1 MNSDDGS
8 VIKTDIAKD
17 LVPSIGR
24 GQVIPIISNA
34 FRIEQIFREDEEL
47 SRMMSAVP
55 QFYDEFRTFAQQ
67 LTKKWAASINY
78 PMSDDHNLARVAQY
92 QYSQVE
98 KGGSVSLGSWED
110 PREKY
115 IQFLIGQLLTLSEK
129 DERYKNDEEYRN
141 VVSAFRKTSRGKTH
155 LFSEVATQLEYPRFM
170 DGFED
175 PLRLLA
181 RLPVKIYITTSYS
194 NFLERALEKEGKT
207 PRTQVCFCAEDLITD
222 SDHLPDREFRPTEKN
237 PAVVHLFGLEDYIET
252 LVLSED
258 DYINFLMNAAENY
271 KSDDMFPSYLRL
283 ALPKSNLA
291 LLGYHLREWD
301 FRTLFRFISR
311 IRNINDTDKPS
322 IAIQFK
328 PSLGR
333 MDEASRSLKYLET
346 YLNRGKFMVEW
357 TSAEVFIYKL
367 WAAWEAWNA

>member
-1 MNSDDGS
+1 MTNNDDN
-8 VIKTDIAKD
+8 VVKTDIAKD

-24 GQVIPIISNA
+24 GQVIPVISNA

-98 KGGSVSLGSWED
+98 KGGSIALGSWED

-115 IQFLIGQLLTLSEK
+115 IQFLVGQLLTLSEK
-129 DERYKNDEEYRN
+129 DERYKSDEEYRN

-155 LFSEVATQLEYPRFM
+155 LFSEVATQLGYPRFM
-170 DGFED
+170 EGFED

-207 PRTQVCFCAEDLITD
+207 PRTQVCFSAEDLITD
-222 SDHLPDREFRPTEKN
+222 ADHLPDREFKPTEKN

-271 KSDDMFPSYLRL
+271 KLDDMFPSYLRL
-283 ALPKSNLA
+283 ALPKSSLA

-322 IAIQFK
+322 IAIQFR
-328 PSLGR
+328 PSLGKK
-333 MDEASRSLKYLET
+333 EEESRSLKYLET

-357 TSAEVFIYKL
+357 TSADRFIYKL

>member
-1 MNSDDGS
+1 MTSNVDNSVTAD
-8 VIKTDIAKD
+8 VAKE
-17 LVPSIGR
+17 LVPLIGR
-24 GQVIPIISNA
+24 GQVIPVISHA
-34 FRIEQIFREDEEL
+34 FRLEQIFRDDEEL
-47 SRMMSAVP
+47 SRMMSEVP
-55 QFYDEFRTFAQQ
+55 QFYDEFRTYAQQ
-67 LTKKWAASINY
+67 LTKKWAASIDY

-115 IQFLIGQLLTLSEK
+115 IQFLIGRLLALGK
-129 DERYKNDEEYRN
+129 NDERYENDEEYRN
-141 VVSAFRKTSRGKTH
+141 VVSAFSKPSRGKSH
-155 LFSEVATQLEYPRFM
+155 LFSEVATQLGYPRF
-170 DGFED
+170 DIIED

-181 RLPVKIYITTSYS
+181 RLPLKIYITTSYS
-194 NFLERALEKEGKT
+194 NFLERALEKAGKT
-207 PRTQVCFCAEDLITD
+207 PRTQVCFCAEDLITNA
-222 SDHLPDREFRPTEKN
+222 DHRPDREFKPTEKN

-271 KSDDMFPSYLRL
+271 KSDDMFPSYLRG
-283 ALPKSNLA
+283 ALPKSSLA

-328 PSLGR
+328 PSLSR
-333 MDEASRSLKYLET
+333 KEEEVRSLKYLET

-357 TSAEVFIYKL
+357 TSAEAFIYKL
-367 WAAWEAWNA
+367 WAAWESWNA

>member
-1 MNSDDGS
+1 MTSNDGND
-8 VIKTDIAKD
+8 VTTDVAKE
-17 LVPSIGR
+17 LLPAIGK
-24 GQVIPIISNA
+24 GQVIPVISNT

-55 QFYDEFRTFAQQ
+55 QFYDEFRTFSQQ
-67 LTKKWAASINY
+67 LTKKWAASIDY
-78 PMSDDHNLARVAQY
+78 PMSDDHNLARVAQF
-92 QYSQVE
+92 QYSQEE
-98 KGGSVSLGSWED
+98 KGGSVSLGSWQD

-115 IQFLIGQLLTLSEK
+115 IQFLISRLIALGEN
-129 DERYKNDEEYRN
+129 DERYKSDEEYRN
-141 VVSAFRKTSRGKTH
+141 VVSEFRKSSKRKTH
-155 LFSEVATQLEYPRFM
+155 LFSEVATQLGYPRFV
-170 DGFED
+170 FED

-207 PRTQVCFCAEDLITD
+207 PRTQVCFCAENLITD
-222 SDHLPDREFRPTEKN
+222 ADHLPDREFRPTEKT

-258 DYINFLMNAAENY
+258 DYINFLMNAAVNY
-271 KSDDMFPSYLRL
+271 NSDDMFPSYLRL
-283 ALPKSNLA
+283 ALPKSSLA

-311 IRNINDTDKPS
+311 IRNTNDTDKPS

-328 PSLGR
+328 PTLGR
-333 MDEASRSLKYLET
+333 KEEENRKSLKYLET
-346 YLNRGKFMVEW
+346 YLNKGKFMVEW
-357 TSAEVFIYKL
+357 TSAEAFIYKL